1 MKKAVIV
8 LCKVLSIQKVASIP
22 KRVQQIMEES
32 ELFQKAIN
40 LLRWL
45 ELHAITYGTTTGI
58 TIGITTRITIGIY
71 SESYV
76 INIYNTKE

>member
-22 KRVQQIMEES
+22 KSVQQRMEES

-40 LLRWL
+40 LLRGL
-45 ELHAITYGTTTGI
+45 ELQVITYGITTGKI
-58 TIGITTRITIGIY
+58 IGIITGITIGIY
-71 SESYV
+71 SE
-76 INIYNTKE
+76 